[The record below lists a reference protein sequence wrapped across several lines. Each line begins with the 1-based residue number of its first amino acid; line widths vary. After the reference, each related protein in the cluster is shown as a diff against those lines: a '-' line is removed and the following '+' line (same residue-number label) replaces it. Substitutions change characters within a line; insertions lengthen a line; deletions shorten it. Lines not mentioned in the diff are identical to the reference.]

1 MDTLSRSISSKD
13 LRDGLAD
20 VLGGVAYRSER
31 VGVTRHGKLTAVMI
45 SAEELELLEELEAKR
60 DLEEFRAAKAA
71 DDGTRVSLEELRAE
85 AS

>member
-45 SAEELELLEELEAKR
+45 SAEELELFEELELKR
-60 DLEEFRAAKAA
+60 DLEEFRIAKAT